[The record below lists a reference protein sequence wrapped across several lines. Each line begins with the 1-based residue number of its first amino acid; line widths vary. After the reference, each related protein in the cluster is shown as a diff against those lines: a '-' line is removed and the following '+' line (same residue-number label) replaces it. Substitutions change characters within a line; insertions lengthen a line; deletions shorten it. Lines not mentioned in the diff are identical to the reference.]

1 MRLALGGSGGA
12 GAVVA
17 EPVTVVVTL
26 APSAV
31 SSFVDSA
38 TVGVCLGGRGWA
50 LMAAGLPPRVDGVL
64 GSRQLER

>member
-38 TVGVCLGGRGWA
+38 GGRVPWRARLGA
-50 LMAAGLPPRVDGVL
+50 HGGAAPRVDGVL
-64 GSRQLER
+64 GGRQLER